1 MLVKVT
7 VIGGGVEN
15 YFDFISLLVFCCVK
29 QFLNF
34 ALFFNSVFCF
44 CPNNVRTENTL
55 TTR

>member
-29 QFLNF
+29 QLLNF
-34 ALFFNSVFCF
+34 ALFSIQSFAFVQIMC
-44 CPNNVRTENTL
+44 RHKTH
-55 TTR
+55 